1 MDAATLLHAHC
12 ATSRG
17 GDALHLP
24 DWTLGDWQALLVHA
38 EIVRVDRGD
47 ALVRLGEQERAVYFV
62 IDGAL
67 EVAPSTG
74 RGDTLGPV
82 LRELPGSM
90 FGEVSLFDGLPRS
103 ASVWAIQPTTLL
115 RITHDGVQAFSRQQ
129 PVLANALLWAMGR
142 VLAGRLRQGEAR
154 QRRSA

>member
-12 ATSRG
+12 AESRG
-17 GDALHLP
+17 GDALFLP
-24 DWTLGDWQALLVHA
+24 DWTLGDWRALLAHA
-38 EIVRVDRGD
+38 ETVQVARGD
-47 ALVRLGEQERAVYFV
+47 ALVRQGEQERAVYFV
-62 IDGAL
+62 IDGVL
-67 EVAPSTG
+67 EASPSTG
-74 RGDTLGPV
+74 HGETLGPV

-115 RITHDGVQAFSRQQ
+115 RLSHAGLQAFSRQQ
-129 PVLANALLWAMGR
+129 PVQANALLWAMAR

-154 QRRSA
+154 QRRQR